1 MKALQVVALLWF
13 QLKKNGIKAVG
24 NEGQELLYNV
34 IKGKLDWSVDISKIT
49 RFLTQLERDLDN
61 GTYKDNYHELL
72 KTLYSE
78 SDLYQLY
85 FIRDYISK
93 NVSDERL
100 TYFKLGPYSIIA
112 QSKYTSDRY
121 SVYFQK

>member
-1 MKALQVVALLWF
+1 MWHYF
-13 QLKKNGIKAVG
+13 GFSSKKNGIKAVG